1 MSATGRGLSG
11 AMLLALSYAPVG
23 WGRNAAIRAGGL
35 AVREFVGGNWKL
47 DTEAAEA
54 QRALAG

>member
-1 MSATGRGLSG
+1 MSATGRGLSS
-11 AMLLALSYAPVG
+11 AMILALSYAPVG

-35 AVREFVGGNWKL
+35 VVREFVGGTWKL

>member
-1 MSATGRGLSG
+1 MSATGRGLSS
-11 AMLLALSYAPVG
+11 AMILALSYAPVG

-35 AVREFVGGNWKL
+35 EVREFVGGTWKL
-47 DTEAAEA
+47 HTEATEE